1 MDNST
6 LLELFSI
13 PIIDKNRKYW
23 FVRTEGGDYYEEFKN
38 DNYIAIGWDEY
49 KHKYLFDCEPGD
61 ENELSIKEEIKE
73 RYKTERPGTIFN
85 TLKRFMLEM
94 SEGDIVFIPS
104 KNSDTI
110 TFGEITSDMY
120 IHSLTSEDIDEDR
133 CEYIKRRTVKWSKSI
148 ERKNLDVNFYKI
160 FQSHHTIV
168 NADKYD
174 FIIDRTLE
182 SFYIKNDLTH
192 LTLYVGTDDPI
203 SGKSLF
209 NLQKFIFDSKYFDSS
224 NTNIKINVQ
233 SRGIIELIDPSTV
246 NLALILIS
254 LVAITTGIN
263 IELKGWIIKFPG
275 LLGYLNN
282 KKEKNKK
289 EQEIINRDDEFIYNE
304 SKELYGEDIK
314 LLNVKP
320 GNKYLD
326 KIVDINNAMKKS
338 KEDQNF

>member
-1 MDNST
+1 MDNLD
-6 LLELFSI
+6 LLDLFSI
-13 PIIDKNRKYW
+13 PVINNNRKYW

-49 KHKYLFDCEPGD
+49 KNKLLFDCDPGD
-61 ENELSIKEEIKE
+61 ENELSLKEEIKE

-110 TFGEITSDMY
+110 TFGEITSDMHIY
-120 IHSLTSEDIDEDR
+120 TLTPEDIDEDR
-133 CEYIKRRTVKWSKSI
+133 CEYIKRRSVKWTKSI
-148 ERKNLDVNFYKI
+148 KRKDLDVNFYKI

-182 SFYIKNDLTH
+182 SFYIKNGLTH
-192 LTLYVGTDDPI
+192 LTLSVGTDSSI
-203 SGKSLF
+203 SGKSLY
-209 NLQKFIFDSKYFDSS
+209 NLQKFIFGSEYFDSS
-224 NTNIKINVQ
+224 NTDIKINVQ
-233 SRGIIELIDPSTV
+233 SKGLMELIDPNTF
-246 NLALILIS
+246 NLVLILLSI
-254 LVAITTGIN
+254 VAVTTGIN
-263 IELKGWIIKFPG
+263 IKIKDLSINFPG
-275 LLGYLNN
+275 LFGYLNDKSKEN
-282 KKEKNKK
+282 KEVQEMINKY
-289 EQEIINRDDEFIYNE
+289 DEFIYKE
-304 SKELYGEDIK
+304 SKELYGDDIK

-326 KIVDINNAMKKS
+326 KIVDINNAIKKS
-338 KEDQNF
+338 KED

>member
-1 MDNST
+1 MDDLN
-6 LLELFSI
+6 LLDLFSI
-13 PIIDKNRKYW
+13 PTIDNNRKYW

-49 KHKYLFDCEPGD
+49 RNKLLFECEPGD

-94 SEGDIVFIPS
+94 SKGDIVFIPS

-120 IHSLTSEDIDEDR
+120 IYTLTPEDIDEDR
-133 CEYIKRRTVKWSKSI
+133 CEYIKRRSVKWTKSI
-148 ERKNLDVNFYKI
+148 KRKDLDVNFYKI

-182 SFYIKNDLTH
+182 SFYIKNGLTH
-192 LTLYVGTDDPI
+192 LTLSVGTDNSI
-203 SGKSLF
+203 SGKSLY
-209 NLQKFIFDSKYFDSS
+209 NLQKFIFDSGYFDSS
-224 NTNIKINVQ
+224 NTDIKINVQ
-233 SRGIIELIDPSTV
+233 SRGLMELIDPSTFK
-246 NLALILIS
+246 LISILIS
-254 LVAITTGIN
+254 IVAITTGIN
-263 IELKGWIIKFPG
+263 IKIKDLSIKFPG

-282 KKEKNKK
+282 KSEKRKE
-289 EQEIINRDDEFIYNE
+289 EQEIINRDDEFIYKE

-314 LLNVKP
+314 LLDVKP

-338 KEDQNF
+338 KED